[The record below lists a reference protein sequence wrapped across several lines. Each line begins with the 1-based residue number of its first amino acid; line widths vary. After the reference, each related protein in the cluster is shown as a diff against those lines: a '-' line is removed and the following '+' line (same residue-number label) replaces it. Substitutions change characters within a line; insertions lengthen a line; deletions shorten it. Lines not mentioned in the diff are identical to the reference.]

1 MNENCFKWRISTG
14 GRRDRVIF
22 LDASTCGQGQAPM
35 ESRCIGRNAAHNT
48 QPHRETAWTSGLE
61 GMHALYAR
69 RNDRQPRCA
78 LRCGRTAR
86 IVGGSKS
93 MLVITDPRTY
103 LSVCLGAVHVV
114 QHLPGPQPLKRLLH
128 CHHTLVLQQHNM
140 GCGRVGCDM
149 RGMYTLSQKCDTV
162 LQQRANPAIQT
173 TGQAQTP
180 LEEALLLPDL
190 HTPTWMRACIFRA
203 AEHVGVRPGGQL
215 HPPITL
221 PLASHHPPITLP
233 LASHHPPIGLPSP
246 SHHPPIGLP
255 SPSHWPPITLPSPS
269 HWPPITLPSFSHHPP
284 ITLPSFSHHPP
295 ITRPRGHPM
304 PAGPYLYVQ
313 RKSKEGLDCR

>member
-1 MNENCFKWRISTG
+1 
-14 GRRDRVIF
+14 
-22 LDASTCGQGQAPM
+22 M

-61 GMHALYAR
+61 GRHALYAR

-162 LQQRANPAIQT
+162 LQQWANPAIQT

-221 PLASHHPPITLP
+221 PLASHHPPIILP
-233 LASHHPPIGLPSP
+233 SPAHHPPKRP
-246 SHHPPIGLP
+246 SHASRPLP
-255 SPSHWPPITLPSPS
+255 VCPEEEQRRARLSLTPLSPASAQW
-269 HWPPITLPSFSHHPP
+269 
-284 ITLPSFSHHPP
+284 
-295 ITRPRGHPM
+295 RGAPHQRFAKWGTPC
-304 PAGPYLYVQ
+304 
-313 RKSKEGLDCR
+313 RKSGRYMQGNMSSSR

>member
-1 MNENCFKWRISTG
+1 
-14 GRRDRVIF
+14 
-22 LDASTCGQGQAPM
+22 
-35 ESRCIGRNAAHNT
+35 
-48 QPHRETAWTSGLE
+48 
-61 GMHALYAR
+61 
-69 RNDRQPRCA
+69 
-78 LRCGRTAR
+78 
-86 IVGGSKS
+86 
-93 MLVITDPRTY
+93 MLVITDPRTH

-149 RGMYTLSQKCDTV
+149 CGMYTLSQKCDTV

-233 LASHHPPIGLPSP
+233 
-246 SHHPPIGLP
+246 
-255 SPSHWPPITLPSPS
+255 SPSHWPPITLP
-269 HWPPITLPSFSHHPP
+269 LASHHPP
-284 ITLPSFSHHPP
+284 IILPSPAHHPP
-295 ITRPRGHPM
+295 KRPSHASRPLPVCPEEEQRRARLSLTPLSPASAQWRGAPHQRFAKWGTPC
-304 PAGPYLYVQ
+304 
-313 RKSKEGLDCR
+313 RKSGKYMQGNMSSSR